1 MTTKFPIRYS
11 LVPKTVD
18 EGQRWITVRL
28 QNLSAEDLTNL
39 EVRLNSIDTWSIY
52 VHGQGDFIPVL
63 RPKEEQEVHFQ
74 ISANAS
80 GRVYITIDGER
91 IEDAFHWESPDISIR
106 VGKPVAEL
114 VSLFA
119 LSQPRVILGEPIT
132 FQATV
137 RGLAPSRNL
146 VIEFWVDTPTGE
158 SKSLAKEG
166 LGHLSAREVVQPT
179 VEITP
184 EEEGIYVLHTYLYD
198 GPRRIGHEIEYLS
211 VSL

>member
-1 MTTKFPIRYS
+1 MATKFPIRYS
-11 LVPKTVD
+11 LVPKTVN
-18 EGQRWITVRL
+18 EGQHWVTARL
-28 QNLSAEDLTNL
+28 ENLSTEDLTNL

-63 RPKEEQEVHFQ
+63 RHKEEQEVHFQ
-74 ISANAS
+74 ISANAT
-80 GRVYITIDGER
+80 GRVYITVDGER
-91 IEDAFHWESPDISIR
+91 IEGAFHWESPDISIE

-119 LSQPRVILGEPIT
+119 MSQPRVPLGEPIT

-146 VIEFWVDTPTGE
+146 VIEFWVDTPKGE

-166 LGHLSAREVVQPT
+166 LGRLTAQQVVEPA
-179 VEITP
+179 VELTP
-184 EEEGIYVLHTYLYD
+184 EDEGIYVLHAYLYD

>member
-1 MTTKFPIRYS
+1 MATKFPIRYS
-11 LVPKTVD
+11 LVPKSVE
-18 EGQRWITVRL
+18 EGQHWVTARF
-28 QNLSAEDLTNL
+28 QNLSAEELTNL

-74 ISANAS
+74 ISANAT
-80 GRVYITIDGER
+80 GRVYITIDGQRVEG
-91 IEDAFHWESPDISIR
+91 AFHWESPEISIE
-106 VGKPVAEL
+106 VGQPVAEL

-119 LSQPRVILGEPIT
+119 MSEPRVPLGRPIT
-132 FQATV
+132 FQAAV
-137 RGLAPSRNL
+137 RGLAASRNL

-166 LGHLSAREVVQPT
+166 LGRLEAQEVVEPA
-179 VEITP
+179 VGFTP
-184 EEEGIYVLHTYLYD
+184 EDEGIYVLHAYLYD
-198 GPRRIGHEIEYLS
+198 GPQRIGHQIEYLS